1 MFLFANANARSDM
14 YVHLQMYVCVCTCC
28 FNLIF
33 IYLVYIFIGIGCFA
47 FRNMC
52 IHAHLIE
59 EYILVYVYVHMYVY
73 VYIYIYGFV
82 SVCAHIYIH
91 RYREDIQARVCLR
104 VLLSVWMDSDNLDL
118 HIDIMCARSMTVDK
132 FYTDVGIPHFI
143 LHSRGNDLV
152 TSLLPPICF
161 WNSITSPRVPLSW
174 LAFEQYHR
182 SVACLHRL
190 GFFHQTFSGLGRE
203 SHNPWTHCFHQ
214 VGTFCRLCRYFLAEA
229 TTSNCMSVVSSSWMI
244 ARSWCLSGSIL
255 CLGRTKQMKLNVVDV
270 KICRWTR

>member
-1 MFLFANANARSDM
+1 
-14 YVHLQMYVCVCTCC
+14 
-28 FNLIF
+28 
-33 IYLVYIFIGIGCFA
+33 
-47 FRNMC
+47 MC
-52 IHAHLIE
+52 ICMC
-59 EYILVYVYVHMYVY
+59 MYT
-73 VYIYIYGFV
+73 YIYGFV

-104 VLLSVWMDSDNLDL
+104 VLLSVWMDSDNLD
-118 HIDIMCARSMTVDK
+118 IMCARSMTVDK
-132 FYTDVGIPHFI
+132 FYTDVGFPHFI

-190 GFFHQTFSGLGRE
+190 GFFYQTFSGLGRE

-244 ARSWCLSGSIL
+244 ARS
-255 CLGRTKQMKLNVVDV
+255 
-270 KICRWTR
+270 

>member
-1 MFLFANANARSDM
+1 
-14 YVHLQMYVCVCTCC
+14 
-28 FNLIF
+28 
-33 IYLVYIFIGIGCFA
+33 
-47 FRNMC
+47 MC
-52 IHAHLIE
+52 ICMC
-59 EYILVYVYVHMYVY
+59 MYT
-73 VYIYIYGFV
+73 YIYGFV